1 MMITRTKAIVSLLL
15 VFCLSFTVLISS
27 VAQTDTVTIAAGES
41 KRGKSSEVKAD
52 AQAEAWVKITG
63 LSSGSSIKCYIWRL
77 SAAAQVSGNPI
88 LNGLGEFTINYNNTG
103 NKKKGDSYRAVFGK
117 TTQSVGTAVNVSFEF
132 WP

>member
-1 MMITRTKAIVSLLL
+1 MKLESNKKIYFVSDAHLGLPPREKSLQREKLL
-15 VFCLSFTVLISS
+15 VQWL
-27 VAQTDTVTIAAGES
+27 D
-41 KRGKSSEVKAD
+41 EVKED

-63 LSSGSSIKCYIWRL
+63 LSSGSSIKCYLWRL